1 MNNSKIYA
9 PLVLVMGMLMFLLN
23 YCTKIELCSLVF
35 TLLMFTVNAISKTFG
50 FKRTLMTISTYVGI
64 NILFLSDHTYT
75 INGQV
80 FTYLVP
86 TSLIAVLLA
95 SIASMRILSLFENRI
110 GFAKST
116 FVALLVAAVIDGIAM
131 SVYFMNYLLTSKIAF
146 ILLKEVSF
154 KCLYAFVLAT
164 VISSVVVLGR
174 KFVLKELTAK

>member
-23 YCTKIELCSLVF
+23 YCTKIALCSLVF

-50 FKRTLMTISTYVGI
+50 FKRALMIISTYVGI
-64 NILFLSDHTYT
+64 NILFLSDYTYA

-80 FTYLVP
+80 FAYLVP

-116 FVALLVAAVIDGIAM
+116 FVALMAAAIIDGIAM
-131 SVYFMNYLLTSKIAF
+131 SVYFMNYLPTSKIAF

-154 KCLYAFVLAT
+154 KCLYALVLAT